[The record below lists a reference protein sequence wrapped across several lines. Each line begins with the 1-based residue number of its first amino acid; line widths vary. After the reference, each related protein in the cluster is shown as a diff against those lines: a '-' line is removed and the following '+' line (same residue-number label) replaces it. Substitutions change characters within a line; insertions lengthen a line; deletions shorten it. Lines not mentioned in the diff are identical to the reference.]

1 MSDLTLLRPFWLL
14 ALPVL
19 VALAV
24 YMFRRA
30 ARPGD
35 WRAQIEPHLLH
46 ALSELGRVET
56 GRGGE
61 KAVRP
66 FLIAGLI
73 AFALTGPAMQRPKA
87 ETFRNLD
94 GVVFVMDVSASM
106 TRDETWPAVVTMAR
120 AGLNALAER
129 PAALIVYAGD
139 SYTAATLTLDHLQ
152 IGQTITLLNEKTV
165 PDRGAR
171 PAIALTRAA
180 EMLAEAEI
188 IAGEVVLFSDGAGI
202 GPEAENV
209 AQRISDL
216 GARLSIVA
224 PETTISGEVIGREGR
239 ETLARI
245 GGGEIYGVDEV
256 EPFMADLRQS
266 GAGRLERQDLQLLL
280 LEDYGRWL
288 LLLALIPA
296 GLFFWRERA

>member
-1 MSDLTLLRPFWLL
+1 MSDVTLLRPFWLL

-35 WRAQIEPHLLH
+35 WRAQIEPHLLQ
-46 ALSELGRVET
+46 ALTALGRVET
-56 GRGGE
+56 GRGGG
-61 KAVRP
+61 KALQP

-73 AFALTGPAMQRPKA
+73 ALALTGPAMQRPKA

-202 GPEAENV
+202 GPEAEKV
-209 AQRISDL
+209 AQRIVDL
-216 GARLSIVA
+216 GARLSVVA

-239 ETLARI
+239 EALARI
-245 GGGEIYGVDEV
+245 GGGGVYGVDEV
-256 EPFMADLRQS
+256 ERFMADMRQS